1 MPMRGYFEFYIRHGK
16 RSTFKWADRSI
27 DTAEVSGIWAEVVED
42 AAGQPSELSEGRRG
56 GTKVFKGSWNE
67 TFSNSQGSVRSKG
80 TSNPRQWPFQRNRV
94 ALPLISGAGRNTRVL
109 LRGTTASLKEG
120 FQTIQATFMCGGD
133 HLSTASTLILKDLS
147 LTFSLFDC
155 QCPATLVER
164 KFVLNYRASL
174 CREELHRSVRRS
186 SISVISSD
194 W

>member
-1 MPMRGYFEFYIRHGK
+1 M
-16 RSTFKWADRSI
+16 
-27 DTAEVSGIWAEVVED
+27 
-42 AAGQPSELSEGRRG
+42 
-56 GTKVFKGSWNE
+56 
-67 TFSNSQGSVRSKG
+67 
-80 TSNPRQWPFQRNRV
+80 

-186 SISVISSD
+186 STSVISSD
-194 W
+194 